1 MARWVAILSTVKT
14 RPSIRWRVDGGR
26 NVGRRSDRLVDRQE
40 TIKPIEEPA
49 RGLIN
54 IARFL
59 SSPLFSFLSSF
70 SFSPF
75 RRVGQRLHKS
85 PCFYQSTRFERTFAR
100 DLIFY
105 SPSHPRERIT
115 RDEGSCPIPLMNKLD
130 RFVSK
135 ASPCCKFMYTFFSFS
150 FVRYWIPSF
159 TRLVKRCKLAI
170 FSGWYHGETR
180 YFYRVFSQLER
191 ILRFFISSP
200 PSKMKPRTRF
210 CRPTIEQQER
220 RRENEIKSARH
231 FAPIVN
237 SGLQHCNHCFFFLH

>member
-1 MARWVAILSTVKT
+1 MGRDLIHGENSAIHPVKSRRGKKCWATVG
-14 RPSIRWRVDGGR
+14 S
-26 NVGRRSDRLVDRQE
+26 VGRSPGND
-40 TIKPIEEPA
+40 KNEEPA

-135 ASPCCKFMYTFFSFS
+135 ASRCCKFMYTFFLF
-150 FVRYWIPSF
+150 PSF
-159 TRLVKRCKLAI
+159 DIGYPASRG
-170 FSGWYHGETR
+170 S
-180 YFYRVFSQLER
+180 
-191 ILRFFISSP
+191 
-200 PSKMKPRTRF
+200 
-210 CRPTIEQQER
+210 
-220 RRENEIKSARH
+220 
-231 FAPIVN
+231 
-237 SGLQHCNHCFFFLH
+237 

>member
-1 MARWVAILSTVKT
+1 MQVYVY
-14 RPSIRWRVDGGR
+14 V
-26 NVGRRSDRLVDRQE
+26 
-40 TIKPIEEPA
+40 
-49 RGLIN
+49 
-54 IARFL
+54 
-59 SSPLFSFLSSF
+59 
-70 SFSPF
+70 
-75 RRVGQRLHKS
+75 
-85 PCFYQSTRFERTFAR
+85 
-100 DLIFY
+100 
-105 SPSHPRERIT
+105 
-115 RDEGSCPIPLMNKLD
+115 
-130 RFVSK
+130 
-135 ASPCCKFMYTFFSFS
+135 FSFS

-170 FSGWYHGETR
+170 FSGWCHGETR

-237 SGLQHCNHCFFFLH
+237 SGLQHCNHCFFFALITDLDTNLRPAASYNYSGTRGKKAFT